1 MSDDFSG
8 LDEDKALRAAGRS
21 NLVFALTLLVLVVGG
36 AGLIMWGI
44 STINWDW
51 SQFGG

>member
-8 LDEDKALRAAGRS
+8 LDEDKARRAAGRS
-21 NLVFALTLLVLVVGG
+21 NLVFALTLLVLVVG
-36 AGLIMWGI
+36 AAALLLLAI

-51 SQFGG
+51 QFDG